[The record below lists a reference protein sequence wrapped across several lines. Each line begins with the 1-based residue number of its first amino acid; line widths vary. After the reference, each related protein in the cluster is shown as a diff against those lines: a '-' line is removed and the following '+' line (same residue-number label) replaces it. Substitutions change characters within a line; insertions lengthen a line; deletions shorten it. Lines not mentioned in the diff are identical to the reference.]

1 MDGLLILIGAIAL
14 LMVVTLVKAVR
25 IVPQQRQDVV
35 ERLGRYKR
43 TLNPGLN
50 LLIPFIDAV
59 RTKVDMREQV
69 VSFPPQPVITSDNL
83 VVSIDTVLYFKVI
96 DSARATYEISNFLQA
111 IEQLTVTTLRNVIG
125 SLDLERALTSR
136 EEINRHLSGVLDETT
151 GRWGIKVTRVEIK
164 AIEPPPSI
172 RDSMEKQMRAERDRR
187 AAILNAEGH
196 KQSQILTAEG
206 EKQAAVLRADGDRQA
221 RILQAEGQAKAI
233 RTVFDAIHTANPSQK
248 VLAYQYLQALPQI
261 ANGTANKV
269 WIVPAEL
276 TKALEGMGGAL
287 GGLSQ
292 MVGDMPAPRGERR
305 RRRRRARGRRGGA
318 RPPPRRRADQRRGT
332 RRRSAGHLGRQRAPG
347 AARPGA
353 GLPDEPARRLQ
364 RHRPAPAL
372 TSNGPVVSA
381 TGPLGTPTTL
391 PAGRPALRPR
401 PPDRA
406 LRTAPSGPRP
416 PDRAL
421 RPAPGRAH
429 HPIGGNSAKRRRG
442 LPCLPRSVDARVL
455 TAGES
460 ASAAAR
466 RR

>member
-1 MDGLLILIGAIAL
+1 MAEFAAVVLIAVAVIV
-14 LMVVTLVKAVR
+14 VVTLAKAVR

-50 LLIPFIDAV
+50 LLVPYIDAV

-83 VVSIDTVLYFKVI
+83 VVSIDTVLYFKVV
-96 DSARATYEISNFLQA
+96 DSVRATYEISNFLQA

-187 AAILNAEGH
+187 AAILNAEGL

-233 RTVFDAIHTANPSQK
+233 RTVFDAIHQANPSQK

-261 ANGTANKV
+261 ANGSANKV

-287 GGLSQ
+287 GGLAN
-292 MVGDMPAPRGERR
+292 MVGD
-305 RRRRRARGRRGGA
+305 
-318 RPPPRRRADQRRGT
+318 
-332 RRRSAGHLGRQRAPG
+332 
-347 AARPGA
+347 
-353 GLPDEPARRLQ
+353 
-364 RHRPAPAL
+364 
-372 TSNGPVVSA
+372 V
-381 TGPLGTPTTL
+381 
-391 PAGRPALRPR
+391 
-401 PPDRA
+401 
-406 LRTAPSGPRP
+406 PSPEASK
-416 PDRAL
+416 D
-421 RPAPGRAH
+421 
-429 HPIGGNSAKRRRG
+429 
-442 LPCLPRSVDARVL
+442 
-455 TAGES
+455 AGEVEREAAEAAQAA
-460 ASAAAR
+460 ASAAQEIHAEVR
-466 RR
+466 HAEAQASGGNVPQQGLPAPEPVSPESLLNDPSDQRERG

>member
-1 MDGLLILIGAIAL
+1 MDLVFAVVFGALALIVVITLIR
-14 LMVVTLVKAVR
+14 AVR

-35 ERLGRYKR
+35 ERLGKYKR
-43 TLNPGLN
+43 TLQPGLN
-50 LLIPFIDAV
+50 LLVPFIDAV

-83 VVSIDTVLYFKVI
+83 VVSIDTVLYFKVN
-96 DSARATYEISNFLQA
+96 DSAKATYEISNFLQA

-233 RTVFDAIHTANPSQK
+233 RTVFDAIHQANPSQK

-261 ANGTANKV
+261 ANGQANKV

-276 TKALEGMGGAL
+276 TKALEGLGGAL
-287 GGLSQ
+287 GGLAQ
-292 MVGDMPAPRGERR
+292 A
-305 RRRRRARGRRGGA
+305 
-318 RPPPRRRADQRRGT
+318 
-332 RRRSAGHLGRQRAPG
+332 AG
-347 AARPGA
+347 
-353 GLPDEPARRLQ
+353 DEP
-364 RHRPAPAL
+364 
-372 TSNGPVVSA
+372 TE
-381 TGPLGTPTTL
+381 
-391 PAGRPALRPR
+391 
-401 PPDRA
+401 
-406 LRTAPSGPRP
+406 
-416 PDRAL
+416 
-421 RPAPGRAH
+421 
-429 HPIGGNSAKRRRG
+429 
-442 LPCLPRSVDARVL
+442 SVDAGAVERE
-455 TAGES
+455 AAE
-460 ASAAAR
+460 AARAAAAAAR
-466 RR
+466 DVDNEVRAAEAQVTSRPGPQGLPAPEPVSPASLLGDQLNDQRPERA